1 MAPATVHGRPTPQTL
16 RRTVLGP
23 GLLTVA
29 ALACAWG
36 VLTWLTGGF
45 AVRAGPLRIASHDA
59 VRPLLLAAVCSG
71 AARLLL
77 PAEDFASWVRRAIGD
92 TDAACARIAV
102 GASIAVLIVSVAWN
116 TRAAGGSDSSSYLL
130 QADAFTAGEIMLRDP
145 LAASAPFANAGALF
159 APIGF
164 ISSPVEPAA
173 AAPVCA
179 PGLALL
185 MAGAS
190 IAAGRGAAMAVVPV
204 CAAITI
210 WLTFVYGRKI
220 DGPLTGAAAA
230 VLVACSPIFLYQAVQ
245 PMSDVPA
252 TALWLAALVACAHRR
267 RWSDL
272 IGGVCAALA
281 VLTRENLALI
291 VAPLAV
297 VLVARDASPFN
308 GLRRP
313 NPVTRSLARMPAPL
327 LRFCVGVIPGLT
339 VLAWLNAAR
348 YGSPLASGY
357 GDVGAL
363 FRASHVWPNLWR
375 YPVWMIETHTPFIL
389 LAMFA
394 PWVVRG
400 YGRERLVLVVA
411 SLVCVLLLL
420 STYLA
425 YLVFDE
431 WWYLRFLLPALPVLL
446 VLSVTVAL
454 PIARHIVPGRVH
466 IVAICACVALGGWY
480 LHVGRAR
487 QVFALQ
493 SLESRFLQAGRYARL
508 ALPSNA
514 VVLSVQESGAIRYH
528 GARLTMMWDVVSD
541 VDAAARWLAS
551 ANRPVYLALE
561 DAEETVFRHRFAG
574 QALGALDWPPM
585 AEIHTPVRVRI
596 YDVRDRARYL
606 NGERLSVTH
615 VR

>member
-1 MAPATVHGRPTPQTL
+1 MTRNL
-16 RRTVLGP
+16 LGS
-23 GLLTVA
+23 GLLAVA
-29 ALACAWG
+29 ALACAWSA
-36 VLTWLTGGF
+36 LTWLTGGF
-45 AVRAGPLRIASHDA
+45 AIRAGLLHIASHDA
-59 VRPLLLAAVCSG
+59 VRPLLVAAACSV

-77 PAEDFASWVRRAIGD
+77 PAEDFASWVRRAVGNAD
-92 TDAACARIAV
+92 TVCARAAV
-102 GASIAVLIVSVAWN
+102 AGSIAILIVSVAWN

-164 ISSPVEPAA
+164 ISSPVERAA

-220 DGPLTGAAAA
+220 DGPLTGAVAAL
-230 VLVACSPIFLYQAVQ
+230 LVACSPIFLYQAVQ

-252 TALWLAALVACAHRR
+252 TALWLAALVACAHGRT
-267 RWSDL
+267 WSDS
-272 IGGVCAALA
+272 IGGLCAGLA
-281 VLTRENLALI
+281 ILTRENIALI
-291 VAPLAV
+291 VAPLV
-297 VLVARDASPFN
+297 VLLIAREDSFFE
-308 GLRRP
+308 GFLRSNSR
-313 NPVTRSLARMPAPL
+313 TRSLAATMAPL
-327 LRFCVGVIPGLT
+327 LRFGVALIPALA
-339 VLAWLNAAR
+339 VLAWLNTAR

-357 GDVGAL
+357 GGMGAL
-363 FRASHVWPNLWR
+363 FRASHVWPNLRR

-389 LAMFA
+389 LAIFA
-394 PWVVRG
+394 PWVARRP
-400 YGRERLVLVVA
+400 GRERLVLVVT
-411 SLVCVLLLL
+411 SLVCALLLL
-420 STYLA
+420 ATYLV
-425 YLVFDE
+425 YVVFDD
-431 WWYLRFLLPALPVLL
+431 WWYLRFLLPGLPVLL
-446 VLSVTVAL
+446 VLSVTVTL
-454 PIARHIVPGRVH
+454 SVARQTAPGRVH
-466 IVAICACVALGGWY
+466 IAAICACVALGGWY
-480 LHVGRAR
+480 LHVARAR

-493 SLESRFLQAGRYARL
+493 SLESRFVQTGRYARL

-528 GARLTMMWDVVSD
+528 GARLTMTWDVVSD
-541 VDAAARWLAS
+541 VDAAVRWLAS

-561 DAEETVFRHRFAG
+561 DAEEAAFRRRFAG

-585 AEIHTPVRVRI
+585 SEIHARVRVRI
-596 YDVRDRARYL
+596 YDVRDRAKYL